1 MVKVNEG
8 DIYMAIQHETE
19 LYEPLKHFFEEQGYV
34 IKGEVRHCDLV
45 GIQEEHTEP
54 LIVEM
59 KKTFNLS
66 LLLQGMERLKMSSNV
81 YLAVERSR
89 AKRGAVNQRWG
100 ELSALCRRLGLGL
113 ITITFYKTKRP
124 FVEIL
129 TLPTDTLKP
138 QPKNKRRQS
147 RLVNEFRERSGDYN
161 IGGSNR
167 AKLVTAYKEKALRI
181 ALPLHH
187 AESSGV
193 SPASLRNITGIG
205 NASSILQHNYYGW
218 FERVSRG
225 RYILTPVGV
234 AAIEQ
239 HRNVLETSSSLQL
252 LATIEEYQT
261 GQSD

>member
-1 MVKVNEG
+1 
-8 DIYMAIQHETE
+8 MAIQHETE

-45 GIQEEHTEP
+45 GVKEGQSEP

-113 ITITFYKTKRP
+113 ITITFYKTKKP

-129 TLPTDTLKP
+129 TQPTDPLKP
-138 QPKNKRRQS
+138 QVKNKRRRS
-147 RLVNEFRERSGDYN
+147 KLVDEFRERSGDYN

-181 ALPLHH
+181 ALPLRN
-187 AESSGV
+187 AEASGI
-193 SPASLRNITGIG
+193 SPVSLRSVTGVG

-225 RYILTPVGV
+225 RYILTPLGI
-234 AAIEQ
+234 AALEQ
-239 HRNVLETSSSLQL
+239 YQHVLEVSSSLQSL
-252 LATIEEYQT
+252 PPFVE
-261 GQSD
+261 

>member
-1 MVKVNEG
+1 
-8 DIYMAIQHETE
+8 MAVQHETE
-19 LYEPLKHFFEEQGYV
+19 LYEPLKHFFEEQGYI

-45 GIQEEHTEP
+45 GVKEERSEP

-129 TLPTDTLKP
+129 TNPTDPAKP
-138 QPKNKRRQS
+138 LAKNKRRQS
-147 RLVNEFRERSGDYN
+147 RLVDEFRERSGDYN
-161 IGGSNR
+161 VGGSNR
-167 AKLVTAYKEKALRI
+167 AKLVTAYREKALRV
-181 ALPLHH
+181 ALPLRD
-187 AESSGV
+187 AEACGI
-193 SPASLRNITGIG
+193 SPASLRNATGLG
-205 NASSILQHNYYGW
+205 NVPSILQHNYYGW

-225 RYILTPVGV
+225 RYILSPLGI
-234 AAIEQ
+234 AALEQ
-239 HRNVLETSSSLQL
+239 YQNVLEVSTSIQS
-252 LATIEEYQT
+252 IPPMVEYRT
-261 GQSD
+261 ESE